1 MTTMT
6 ARERV
11 LKMFAGEEVD
21 RPPCFSGMGN
31 VTTEGLKS
39 LNQKFAATHLDAK
52 MMAAAATTTYK
63 LFGFE
68 CAVAPF
74 DLCIEAEAMGCE
86 INVYA
91 HSEDLLY
98 PTIKKKLINNEAEME
113 LSIPSNITTRG
124 RVPLM
129 VEAIKLMKKDI
140 GGEAAVGSY
149 VLGPFTLAG
158 QVMELNDLLKLSFK
172 KPDKIGKLLDQLTD
186 VIIQVAGEYQK
197 AGVDYITVREMGA
210 TSDVLSPRVFKSLI
224 LPYLQEDLQDDHRAE
239 RDPHLRQDERHR
251 SLHGRERREGDQRG
265 PEERPRRDAQEAR
278 PQGARLR
285 ELRPLQCA
293 GGGNS
298 GTRAP
303 DGQEVHGRRRE
314 RGLARVRHLAH
325 GAGREFQGDDGR
337 SQKVQEVIPWQ
348 RKRRRKSYWQ
358 NCGVP

>member
-1 MTTMT
+1 MTTLN
-6 ARERV
+6 ARDRV
-11 LKMFAGEEVD
+11 LKLFAGEDVD

-52 MMAAAATTTYK
+52 MMAAAAASTYK

-68 CAVAPF
+68 SAVAPF

-98 PTIKKKLINNEAEME
+98 PTIKTKLIHNETEME
-113 LSIPSNITTRG
+113 IAVPSNITTRG

-129 VEAIKLMKKDI
+129 VEAIKLMKKDVGSETAI
-140 GGEAAVGSY
+140 GSY

-172 KPDKIGKLLDQLTD
+172 KPDKVGKLLDQLAE
-186 VIIQVAGEYQK
+186 VSIQVAGQYEK

-224 LPYLQEDLQDDHRAE
+224 LPYLKKIFATIKVPSVLHICGKTNDIVPFMAE
-239 RDPHLRQDERHR
+239 
-251 SLHGRERREGDQRG
+251 S
-265 PEERPRRDAQEAR
+265 
-278 PQGARLR
+278 GARAISVDQKNDVAETRKKLG
-285 ELRPLQCA
+285 PKA
-293 GGGNS
+293 IIFGNYDPYNVLVS
-298 GTRAP
+298 GTP
-303 DGQEVHGRRRE
+303 D
-314 RGLARVRHLAH
+314 LVR
-325 GAGREFQGDDGR
+325 QTMKKCMDDGV
-337 SQKVQEVIPWQ
+337 SAVWPGCDIWPTVPADNFKTMMDEV
-348 RKRRRKSYWQ
+348 RKYRR
-358 NCGVP
+358 

>member
-1 MTTMT
+1 MNS
-6 ARERV
+6 RERV
-11 LKMFAGEEVD
+11 LKLFAGEDVD

-31 VTTEGLKS
+31 VTTEGIKS

-52 MMAAAATTTYK
+52 MMAAAAASTYR

-98 PTIKKKLINNEAEME
+98 PTIKKKLIHNEAEMDT
-113 LSIPSNITTRG
+113 LQIPADLTARG

-129 VEAIKLMKKDI
+129 KEVIGMIKKDV
-140 GGEAAVGSY
+140 GTEAAVGSY

-172 KPDKIGKLLDQLTD
+172 KPDKVGKLLAQLSD
-186 VIIQVAGEYQK
+186 VIIQVAGEYEK

-224 LPYLQEDLQDDHRAE
+224 LPYLQKIFATIKVPCVIHICGKTNDIVPFMAE
-239 RDPHLRQDERHR
+239 SGAKAISVDQKNDVAETRKKLGPKALLFGNYDPYNVLV
-251 SLHGRERREGDQRG
+251 
-265 PEERPRRDAQEAR
+265 
-278 PQGARLR
+278 
-285 ELRPLQCA
+285 
-293 GGGNS
+293 S
-298 GTRAP
+298 GTP
-303 DGQEVHGRRRE
+303 D
-314 RGLARVRHLAH
+314 LVRTTIKKCM
-325 GAGREFQGDDGR
+325 DDGV
-337 SQKVQEVIPWQ
+337 SAVWPGCDIWPTVPAENFKTMMEEV
-348 RKRRRKSYWQ
+348 RKYRR
-358 NCGVP
+358 